1 MLNLVIDA
9 SSLRGGLP
17 VNEVTQIF
25 KEKLGMDI
33 ESFNPQTYGFY
44 DVTCL
49 FKYLQSIRMCKLK
62 GNKTHYISFHV
73 FNILK
78 LINLRISHPR

>member
-1 MLNLVIDA
+1 MLFLFITILYALELKFWTAMLNLVIDA

-62 GNKTHYISFHV
+62 GN
-73 FNILK
+73 
-78 LINLRISHPR
+78 